1 MRVPAYA
8 VRLPKFSRQKKV
20 TSPNMKSP
28 GGLLITA
35 TIALVLL
42 AATAPLLIELSRALL
57 PLVVVAGVVV
67 VAIRLVFFHTKGW

>member
-1 MRVPAYA
+1 
-8 VRLPKFSRQKKV
+8 
-20 TSPNMKSP
+20 MKSP